1 MSQDELIE
9 LQALMPEGYIELVV
23 PRPLARRQHYSER
36 VRAVRLVDGG
46 LCWEGPGEGHAF
58 DPCSLAQPTWCDL
71 CGEFIWGLYKQSLRC
86 TLCRFTCHYRCRA
99 FIKLDCC
106 WKGGALANQSDLA
119 EDSVEMDTNVDEP
132 TEWRVSELSFTEL
145 QQKVREFN
153 AQVNR
158 DLYIVLNKD
167 GSFTGVIKVWIRPK
181 YSVTVPSEGSGARSS
196 YHLPQL
202 DTATPLHISSS
213 TRAHDIVH
221 ALLSAF
227 GVRENPG
234 EFALF
239 EHREQSDQVY
249 QRKLEGSERPLLLRI
264 CAGPSEKSLSLVLKE
279 NRTGEI
285 NWEAFTEPELRNF
298 LHILQCE
305 EEEHIRHIV
314 ERYVCA
320 RDHLQE
326 ALASITQ
333 PDMTHVSEQ
342 RHQGAP
348 RIQKSYKLPYV
359 HSEFQGMNNLTTMN
373 W

>member
-1 MSQDELIE
+1 MSQDEMIE
-9 LQALMPEGYIELVV
+9 LQALTPEGYIELVA
-23 PRPLARRQHYSER
+23 PRPVTGRQHDSER

-58 DPCSLAQPTWCDL
+58 EPCSLAQPTWCDL

-99 FIKLDCC
+99 FIKLDCS

-119 EDSVEMDTNVDEP
+119 EDSVEADTNVDEP
-132 TEWRVSELSFTEL
+132 MEWRVGELSFTEL
-145 QQKVREFN
+145 QQK
-153 AQVNR
+153 
-158 DLYIVLNKD
+158 NKD
-167 GSFTGVIKVWIRPK
+167 GSFTGVIKVWVRLK
-181 YSVTVPSEGSGARSS
+181 CSMSVPSQGMRPRLCSS
-196 YHLPQL
+196 YQL
-202 DTATPLHISSS
+202 DTAMPLHISSS
-213 TRAHDIVH
+213 TQAHDIVR
-221 ALLSAF
+221 ALLSTF
-227 GVRENPG
+227 GVTGNPG

-239 EHREQSDQVY
+239 EHREPSDQVY

-279 NRTGEI
+279 NSPGEI

-298 LHILQCE
+298 LHILQFE
-305 EEEHIRHIV
+305 EEEHIRQIV
-314 ERYVCA
+314 EGYACA

-333 PDMTHVSEQ
+333 TDMTHVSEQ

-348 RIQKSYKLPYV
+348 RIQKSYKLRYV
-359 HSEFQGMNNLTTMN
+359 RSEFEGMSDLTTMN